1 MNDRIIVL
9 STDGNLLP
17 IYEIMRLAYPSEL
30 SFIQQD
36 IQSPIHSYVR
46 ERINEMLACMI
57 NACRYRNRVVKNLQG
72 YINMF
77 CMHVDLPPYPY
88 HALTVDQQG
97 NVDAECKLK
106 DDRSFETIVKDL
118 ATTILFQLEQFGLYN
133 ENGFLEYEFLAIDN
147 QYFNEIAIKRIPQ
160 LIGNGYSYATP
171 I

>member
-17 IYEIMRLAYPSEL
+17 IYEIMRIAYPTEARL
-30 SFIQQD
+30 EPPDKRLNGYSFI
-36 IQSPIHSYVR
+36 R
-46 ERINEMLACMI
+46 ERINDMLDRMI
-57 NACRYRNRVVKNLQG
+57 KSCRYRGRIISNVHGHVNW
-72 YINMF
+72 F
-77 CMHVDLPPYPY
+77 CSTVILPPYPY
-88 HALTVDQQG
+88 HHLTVDQQG
-97 NVDAECKLK
+97 NVDADCKLK
-106 DDRSFETIVKDL
+106 DDRDFRTIVKDL

-160 LIGNGYSYATP
+160 LIGNGSSYATP